1 MKKFFMFFA
10 AAIMM
15 VVASSCGKMELDLNA
30 SQPVETGVDFSYDHL
45 QWNRKGSLEN
55 GLGLLTCR
63 NEAHFSTLMSDES
76 RKNELDVE
84 YTSAQPFVINIPVLE
99 VGDPSEIIG
108 KTYSFVNG
116 VATIEGYKLS
126 VEAGAPY
133 IVGKVIYREKDY
145 VGQITPCATV
155 IRTITF
161 TSSTSAVLR
170 FWKDDVKDYAE
181 IEIAVKV
188 IKITASFV
196 RTEWTYGHV
205 SYVREA
211 SMANGAVTV
220 VCNNNANFRDLYSDG
235 SYKNE
240 ETVAYRCNNYFTF
253 NAPAMEV
260 KNLNSV
266 VGKTYSFVN
275 GVANV
280 EGYNVRMVWI
290 SAQVVD
296 KVMHNAK
303 NYASEIHA
311 CQLSARTLTVTSAT
325 SGIIRFYKDDATD
338 YAELRVSLSIKE
350 EEKPIVFERTIWD
363 YKHISWVRNATVSGN
378 TITVVCNNTAD
389 FVDIYSDGS
398 KRNQESVAYNC
409 NNYFTYNAPAMEV
422 ENVNSVIGK
431 TYNFVNG
438 VATVEGYAV
447 RVNWNSAKVAG
458 NVMHNSKNYANEI
471 TPCKATAKTLTI
483 TSNSTAVVRFYD
495 TNSNDYAEATIVI
508 SLKETVRLVEIARTY
523 VHDAFRSNA
532 VVNGINI
539 AVICDNHANF
549 VKKYSNGTQDAAVK
563 VAYTVTNNFSVST
576 LAFTVESKSEIVGK
590 TYNFNNG
597 TTVIAGK
604 TVNVAFSNRKVS
616 DVMFEGVNY
625 KNEAPA
631 CAAEVKTIRINDGS
645 AIISFEEDGEVI
657 TAIVPCTVTETE
669 KPSIPG
675 KIICGFA
682 TDSYH
687 VGSQGVSV
695 REGTY
700 IHILAEY
707 NGVYTIYSKRA
718 GADEWGKKTVVSAD
732 AAAKRPFAFI
742 TDAMDTVGYISTAK
756 EYESGSYVI
765 VYNDFSGNVYRT
777 IGKTSSTISGQ
788 PNRNPVRGTWS
799 NGKITVDGQTYTI
812 VGSQN

>member
-1 MKKFFMFFA
+1 M
-10 AAIMM
+10 
-15 VVASSCGKMELDLNA
+15 D
-30 SQPVETGVDFSYDHL
+30 
-45 QWNRKGSLEN
+45 
-55 GLGLLTCR
+55 
-63 NEAHFSTLMSDES
+63 
-76 RKNELDVE
+76 
-84 YTSAQPFVINIPVLE
+84 
-99 VGDPSEIIG
+99 
-108 KTYSFVNG
+108 
-116 VATIEGYKLS
+116 
-126 VEAGAPY
+126 
-133 IVGKVIYREKDY
+133 
-145 VGQITPCATV
+145 
-155 IRTITF
+155 
-161 TSSTSAVLR
+161 
-170 FWKDDVKDYAE
+170 
-181 IEIAVKV
+181 
-188 IKITASFV
+188 
-196 RTEWTYGHV
+196 WTYGHV

-280 EGYNVRMVWI
+280 EGYNVRMAWI
-290 SAQVVD
+290 SAQVD

-325 SGIIRFYKDDATD
+325 SGIIRFYKDDASD
-338 YAELRVSLSIKE
+338 YAELRVVLSIKE
-350 EEKPIVFERTIWD
+350 EETPIVFERTIWD

-447 RVNWNSAKVAG
+447 RVNWASAKVAG

-532 VVNGINI
+532 VVNGTNI

-625 KNEAPA
+625 KSEAPA
-631 CAAEVKTIRINDGS
+631 CVATVRSITINDGS
-645 AIISFEEDGEVI
+645 ARITFDGEGETV
-657 TAIVPCTVTETE
+657 TAVVPCTVTETE

-756 EYESGSYVI
+756 EYEAGSYVI

-788 PNRNPVRGTWS
+788 PNRNPIRGTWS

-812 VGSQN
+812 VGSQK